1 MGSPDIRSRWRALSK
16 KERRF
21 LLLLAFCLLAGV
33 VLMGLDGSQERSEP
47 TESLTVPVPDEV
59 VSDGNEELEQKLEA
73 LLSQVKGA
81 GRVQVAVTYADSA
94 ASIYAYDNSTRTT
107 AGEGTTSQDTES
119 SLVSINNQPVLVST
133 ASPKIQGVVAVAEGG
148 GDPLVQGRLYQA
160 LRSLLGINASQIA
173 IIEAEGS
180 EQDYEDR

>member
-1 MGSPDIRSRWRALSK
+1 M
-16 KERRF
+16 
-21 LLLLAFCLLAGV
+21 
-33 VLMGLDGSQERSEP
+33 
-47 TESLTVPVPDEV
+47 
-59 VSDGNEELEQKLEA
+59 
-73 LLSQVKGA
+73 
-81 GRVQVAVTYADSA
+81 TYADSA

-148 GDPLVQGRLYQA
+148 GDPLVQERLYQA

-180 EQDYEDR
+180 EHEYEDR

>member
-1 MGSPDIRSRWRALSK
+1 MSSWDIHSRWAALNK

-21 LLLLAFCLLAGV
+21 LLLLVLLVGV
-33 VLMGLDGSQERSEP
+33 LLMGFGGGKIRSEP
-47 TESLTVPVPDEV
+47 VENGMVPVEDDLMVGEQK
-59 VSDGNEELEQKLEA
+59 DLEQKLETV
-73 LLSQVKGA
+73 LSQVKGA
-81 GRVQVAVTYADSA
+81 GAVQVVVTYADSA
-94 ASIYAYDNSTRTT
+94 ASVYAYDNSTRTT
-107 AGEGTTSQDTES
+107 TGEGATSQDTES
-119 SLVSINNQPVLVST
+119 SLVSINDQPVLVST

-148 GDPLVQGRLYQA
+148 GDPLVQERLYQA

>member
-107 AGEGTTSQDTES
+107 QERE
-119 SLVSINNQPVLVST
+119 P
-133 ASPKIQGVVAVAEGG
+133 PRKIQNPAWFLSTINRFWFLRLAQKFKVWWPWPREGEIRWCKNGCIRLCAVCWE
-148 GDPLVQGRLYQA
+148 
-160 LRSLLGINASQIA
+160 
-173 IIEAEGS
+173 
-180 EQDYEDR
+180 